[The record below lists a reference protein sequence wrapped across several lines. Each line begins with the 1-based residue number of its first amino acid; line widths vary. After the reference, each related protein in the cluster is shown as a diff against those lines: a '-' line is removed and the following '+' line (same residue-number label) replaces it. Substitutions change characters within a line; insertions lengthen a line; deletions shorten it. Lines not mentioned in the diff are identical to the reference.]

1 VSTAAVETLSVI
13 DLLASAR
20 AGLVRLDPYAARAAW
35 QAGGLLVDI
44 RPAHQRAEEGEVPGA
59 LVVERNVLEW
69 RFDPRSDA
77 RLPEA
82 SYDLHVIVLCSEG
95 YTSSLAAHALQ
106 QVGVRRATDVVG
118 GFQAWVRA
126 GLPTTGGP
134 ASAPARLAAVPQ
146 QPDRSDEDGVPG
158 LRVDRDSRTVHVR
171 GEEVELTRREFD
183 LLAHLVDQPQRVLT
197 RRHLL
202 DAVWQTVSGPTGG
215 TRTVDVH
222 VHRLRGK
229 LGPAFADALVTVR
242 GVGYRW
248 VPTA

>member
-13 DLLASAR
+13 DLLATAR
-20 AGLVRLDPYAARAAW
+20 SGLVRLEPRAALAAW
-35 QAGGLLVDI
+35 QSGGLLVDI

-69 RFDPRSDA
+69 RFDPASHA
-77 RLPEA
+77 RLPQA

-106 QVGVRRATDVVG
+106 QLGVQRATDVAG
-118 GFQAWVRA
+118 GFQAWQRA
-126 GLPTTGGP
+126 GLPVAGGP
-134 ASAPARLAAVPQ
+134 PRLAAVPS
-146 QPDRSDEDGVPG
+146 PAVSPEDAPA
-158 LRVDRDSRTVHVR
+158 LRVDRDSRTVRVA
-171 GEEVELTRREFD
+171 GQEVELTRREFD

-197 RRHLL
+197 RRNLL
-202 DAVWQTVSGPTGG
+202 DAVWHTYDVAGG

-222 VHRLRGK
+222 VHRLRSK
-229 LGPAFADALVTVR
+229 LGEPLARALVTVR

-248 VPTA
+248 APAG

>member
-1 VSTAAVETLSVI
+1 MI
-13 DLLASAR
+13 
-20 AGLVRLDPYAARAAW
+20 
-35 QAGGLLVDI
+35 I
-44 RPAHQRAEEGEVPGA
+44 
-59 LVVERNVLEW
+59 
-69 RFDPRSDA
+69 
-77 RLPEA
+77 
-82 SYDLHVIVLCSEG
+82 LCSEG

-106 QVGVRRATDVVG
+106 QLGIRRATDVVG
-118 GFQAWVRA
+118 GFQAWARA
-126 GLPTTGGP
+126 GLPTTGVPG
-134 ASAPARLAAVPQ
+134 APVRLAAVPHQ
-146 QPDRSDEDGVPG
+146 GDGSADGVPA
-158 LRVDRDSRTVHVR
+158 LHVDRDRRTVHVR
-171 GEEVELTRREFD
+171 GEEIELTRREFD

-202 DAVWQTVSGPTGG
+202 DAVWQSVPGRTGG

>member
-1 VSTAAVETLSVI
+1 MSTAAVETLSII
-13 DLLASAR
+13 DLLAAAR
-20 AGLVRLDPYAARAAW
+20 SGLVRLDPQAARAAW
-35 QAGGLLVDI
+35 EAGGLLVDI

-82 SYDLHVIVLCSEG
+82 SYDLHVIILCSEG

-106 QVGVRRATDVVG
+106 QLGIRRATDVVG
-118 GFQAWVRA
+118 GFQAWARS
-126 GLPTTGGP
+126 GLPTTGAPG
-134 ASAPARLAAVPQ
+134 APARLAAVPQ
-146 QPDRSDEDGVPG
+146 QADGSADGVPA
-158 LRVDRDSRTVHVR
+158 LHVDRDRRTVHVR

-183 LLAHLVDQPQRVLT
+183 LLAHLVEQPQRVLT

-202 DAVWQTVSGPTGG
+202 DAVWQAAPSRSGG

-229 LGPAFADALVTVR
+229 LGPSFAAALVTVR

-248 VPTA
+248 IPTA